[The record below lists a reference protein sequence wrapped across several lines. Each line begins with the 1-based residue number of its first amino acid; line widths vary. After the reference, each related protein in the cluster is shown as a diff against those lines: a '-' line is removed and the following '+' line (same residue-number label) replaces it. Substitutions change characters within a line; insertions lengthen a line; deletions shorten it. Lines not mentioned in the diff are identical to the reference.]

1 MIRQKSTSGSP
12 CDETYQGPSAASD
25 FLRVSVVRSTSS
37 VVLQE
42 TGARNDDDAA
52 WITARVNLSAFAG
65 QTITILIEAA
75 DGSNG
80 SLVDAAVDNVLMT
93 AE

>member
-42 TGARNDDDAA
+42 TGARNDDDAS

-75 DGSNG
+75 DGSND
-80 SLVDAAVDNVLMT
+80 SLVEAAVDNVLIT